1 MKIKSIELKN
11 FLVHEHSLIN
21 FVDGI
26 NIITGQNGSG
36 KSSIIEAICFCLFGK
51 PIYHGKKEDL
61 IRYGQRDFLIKMV
74 LNNNQRDLIIERRN
88 NSFSTNFYGINS
100 SNLLK
105 DYLLKNFNINYRR
118 YISTLLIKQKSID
131 EFIRSTP
138 RERMKEFE
146 KITGIDI
153 FKKIIDVNQRIIKE
167 YEVYIK
173 GFDYFK
179 KKNDLE
185 EIEKTINYILD
196 ENQEKIKNKEN
207 LEKHLNEL
215 KDKKRNLEFAKELYR
230 KLKDIENY
238 EKKHKEIEEELEKD
252 KEIFEKYEKYKEI
265 YKKAIEAKSAYENLI
280 KVKSELETIEKHK
293 EGYEKYQEYLNYLN
307 DERIKELDSIV
318 KRGKEIKK
326 TLESE
331 FGEINNSINLIEIMK
346 EIKEKRKE
354 LLEKKQKIILKIGEI
369 ENKISQ
375 NQKILKELENISGN
389 CPICKRPLD
398 ENHKKI
404 IIQSAKT
411 DINNLNLEKQKAKQE
426 LENIDKE
433 LLEFERKLKFEA
445 IIEEFYKLKEIFN
458 KDRTYWEKW
467 EREVKNYKIY
477 EKDYKIYSQK
487 VAFEKRKIEYESKI
501 KEWNYNYDFQDV
513 INFVEENRKFYENYL
528 SKLSFKKQLKNE
540 INKKNEI
547 LLKLE
552 NYKNVNFEN
561 IDIQIKQ
568 IEKEIERIS
577 NEIGK
582 LEGEIKTNE
591 KMINELKIRRE
602 DIKKELNEY
611 EKKKTQKEIYEELN
625 NRLINLI
632 TFERKRSYEN
642 LKFYVQYYFEKFNL
656 SDYKSIE
663 IEFSDEEMDIFLK
676 NLSGYDLNVNSLSGG
691 EKTALSL
698 AIRLAI
704 AQMLDIKFKIFILDE
719 PTDGMDNERIESL
732 GELFYNFIKYNPD
745 YQLIVITHEEE
756 IAQMGYYRVHLER
769 KNNRSYV
776 SYV

>member
-11 FLVHEHSLIN
+11 FLVHEYSLIN

-51 PIYHGKKEDL
+51 PIYHNKKEDL
-61 IRYGQRDFLIKMV
+61 IRYGQRDFLVKMIM
-74 LNNNQRDLIIERRN
+74 NNNQRDFIIERR
-88 NSFSTNFYGINS
+88 SSTFSTNLYGINS
-100 SNLLK
+100 PNLLK
-105 DYLLKNFNINYRR
+105 AYLLKNFNINYRR

-131 EFIRSTP
+131 EFIRATP

-146 KITGIDI
+146 KIIGIDI
-153 FKKIIDVNQRIIKE
+153 LKKIIDVNQRIIKE
-167 YEVYIK
+167 YEGYIK

-185 EIEKTINYILD
+185 EIEKTISQIEF
-196 ENQEKIKNKEN
+196 ENNQKIKTKEN
-207 LEKHLNEL
+207 LEKTLNEL
-215 KDKKRNLEFAKELYR
+215 KNNKKLLEDVKELYR

-238 EKKHKEIEEELEKD
+238 EKKYKEIGEELEKD
-252 KEIFEKYEKYKEI
+252 RETFEKYEKYKEI
-265 YKKAIEAKSAYENLI
+265 YKKAIETKSAYENFI
-280 KVKSELETIEKHK
+280 KIKSELETIEKHK
-293 EGYEKYQEYLNYLN
+293 EGYEKYQEYLNCLN
-307 DERIKELDSIV
+307 DEKTKKLEIIV

-326 TLESE
+326 LLISE
-331 FGEINNSINLIEIMK
+331 FGNLNECSDYINILNQ
-346 EIKEKRKE
+346 IKQKKQE
-354 LLEKKQKIILKIGEI
+354 LLGRKQKIIQRIGEI
-369 ENKISQ
+369 DNQISQ
-375 NQKILKELENISGN
+375 NQKILKELENIYGN

-398 ENHKKI
+398 ENHRKI
-404 IIQSAKT
+404 VIESAKAE
-411 DINNLNLEKQKAKQE
+411 INNLILEKQKAKQE
-426 LENIDKE
+426 LESIDKE
-433 LLEFERKLKFEA
+433 LLETERKLKFEPT
-445 IIEEFYKLKEIFN
+445 IEEFCTLKEIFEKN
-458 KDRTYWEKW
+458 KLHWNKWEK
-467 EREVKNYKIY
+467 EIKNYKIY
-477 EKDYKIYSQK
+477 EEDYKIYSQK
-487 VAFEKRKIEYESKI
+487 VALEKRKVEYENKI
-501 KEWNYNYDFQDV
+501 KEWNYNYNFQE
-513 INFVEENRKFYENYL
+513 IISFVEENRKFYENYL
-528 SKLSFKKQLKNE
+528 SKLNFKKQLEIE

-552 NYKNVNFEN
+552 NYKNVNFEK
-561 IDIQIKQ
+561 IDIEIKQ
-568 IEKEIERIS
+568 VEKEIERIS

-591 KMINELKIRRE
+591 KIINELKIRKE

-611 EKKKTQKEIYEELN
+611 EKKKNQKEIYEELN

-642 LKFYVQYYFEKFNL
+642 LKFYVQYYFDKFNL
-656 SDYKSIE
+656 LDYKSIE
-663 IEFSDEEMDIFLK
+663 IEFSEEKMDIFLK
-676 NLSGYDLNVNSLSGG
+676 NDSGYDINVNSLSGG

-698 AIRLAI
+698 AMRLSI

-769 KNNRSYV
+769 RSNRSFV
-776 SYV
+776 SYI